1 MEPKASISKPA
12 IPYMYASLN
21 WKDLSALKQKEKFV
35 LLLPIGSTES
45 HGPHCP
51 IATDAIIALE
61 SCLRG
66 AEELH
71 QRGYDAYVLPP
82 LVYTVAE
89 CARNFPGTISISEKT
104 QSALIIEIC
113 SQLIKHGMTKICIVN
128 NHGEPGNVRAI
139 YDAMEEIYLRT
150 GVKLLFPNRL
160 RKKFGSRMPESY
172 RKGSTH
178 ADQYETS
185 LIMAIEASLVHED
198 RRKKLKDLPINLVT
212 KIFKENIN
220 EFKEMGMDQCY
231 CGDPA
236 SASSEEGQQ
245 TLEILAGIIVD
256 SVEEMFQGNIP
267 DIDRGLFGQKI
278 PQNKD

>member
-1 MEPKASISKPA
+1 MQTKTSISKPA
-12 IPYMYASLN
+12 IPYMYANLN
-21 WKDLSALKQKEKFV
+21 WKDLSKIKQKEKFV

-51 IATDAIIALE
+51 IATDSIIALE

-71 QRGYDAYVLPP
+71 KRGYDAYVLPP
-82 LVYTVAE
+82 LAYTVAE
-89 CARNFPGTISISEKT
+89 CARNFPGTISITEKT
-104 QSALIIEIC
+104 QTALIFELC
-113 SQLIKHGMTKICIVN
+113 SQLIKDGMTKICIVN

-139 YDAMEEIYLRT
+139 YNAMEEIYRTT

-160 RKKFGSRMPESY
+160 RKKFAARMPESF

-185 LIMAIEASLVHED
+185 LIMAIEKSLVNED
-198 RRKKLKDLPINLVT
+198 RRKELLDLPINLAT
-212 KIFKENIN
+212 KIFKENIH

-236 SASSEEGQQ
+236 SASIEEGQQ
-245 TLEILAGIIVD
+245 TLKILTGIIVD
-256 SVEEMFQGNIP
+256 SIEEMFQGIIP

-278 PQNKD
+278 RENKD

>member
-1 MEPKASISKPA
+1 MEANIAISKPA
-12 IPYMYASLN
+12 APYMFANLN
-21 WKDLSALKQKEKFV
+21 WKDLSEIKQNKKFV

-51 IATDAIIALE
+51 IATDAIITLE

-66 AEELH
+66 AKELH

-104 QSALIIEIC
+104 QTALIFEIC
-113 SQLIKHGMTKICIVN
+113 SQLIKHGMNKICIVN

-139 YDAMEEIYLRT
+139 YDAMEEIYTHT

-160 RKKFGSRMPESY
+160 RKKYVSMMPESF

-185 LIMAIEASLVHED
+185 LIMAIEKSLVNDE
-198 RRKKLKDLPINLVT
+198 RRRNLKEIPINLAT
-212 KIFKENIN
+212 KIFKENIY

-236 SASSEEGQQ
+236 SASIEEGQQ
-245 TLEILAGIIVD
+245 ILDILTGIIVD

-278 PQNKD
+278 PENRE